1 MQLQGWSNL
10 SLQTLETI
18 CMVQRHQSSSSSSH
32 HCIKSVINWV
42 VPEKIRTPPRRMG
55 FWKFLWEVGSKAL
68 EMQAGGVLHLKKS
81 SAGDISTDSSCN
93 SNIQFGDTS
102 AFSDPGNSRNILFTY
117 FSPTCT
123 CTCNIH
129 VNDNLS

>member
-42 VPEKIRTPPRRMG
+42 VPEKIRTPPTDGILEIIAGRG
-55 FWKFLWEVGSKAL
+55 GGSKTL
-68 EMQAGGVLHLKKS
+68 EIQAGGGVKLEKVFCRGHF
-81 SAGDISTDSSCN
+81 D
-93 SNIQFGDTS
+93 
-102 AFSDPGNSRNILFTY
+102 R
-117 FSPTCT
+117 
-123 CTCNIH
+123 
-129 VNDNLS
+129 

>member
-42 VPEKIRTPPRRMG
+42 VPEKIRTPPTDGILEIIAGRG
-55 FWKFLWEVGSKAL
+55 GSKTL
-68 EMQAGGVLHLKKS
+68 EIQAGGGVKLEKVFCRGHF
-81 SAGDISTDSSCN
+81 D
-93 SNIQFGDTS
+93 
-102 AFSDPGNSRNILFTY
+102 R
-117 FSPTCT
+117 
-123 CTCNIH
+123 
-129 VNDNLS
+129 

>member
-55 FWKFLWEVGSKAL
+55 FWKLSRERGGGSKTL
-68 EMQAGGVLHLKKS
+68 EIQAGGGVKLEKVFCRGHF
-81 SAGDISTDSSCN
+81 D
-93 SNIQFGDTS
+93 
-102 AFSDPGNSRNILFTY
+102 R
-117 FSPTCT
+117 
-123 CTCNIH
+123 
-129 VNDNLS
+129 

>member
-42 VPEKIRTPPRRMG
+42 VPEKIRTPPTDGILEIIAGRG
-55 FWKFLWEVGSKAL
+55 GSKTL
-68 EMQAGGVLHLKKS
+68 EIQAGGGGKLEKVFCRGHF
-81 SAGDISTDSSCN
+81 D
-93 SNIQFGDTS
+93 
-102 AFSDPGNSRNILFTY
+102 R
-117 FSPTCT
+117 
-123 CTCNIH
+123 
-129 VNDNLS
+129 

>member
-42 VPEKIRTPPRRMG
+42 VPEKIRTPPTDGILEIIAGRGGGQRPGKPRREG
-55 FWKFLWEVGSKAL
+55 GGNFDLHALPAFLPSV
-68 EMQAGGVLHLKKS
+68 
-81 SAGDISTDSSCN
+81 
-93 SNIQFGDTS
+93 TS
-102 AFSDPGNSRNILFTY
+102 FFYPK
-117 FSPTCT
+117 
-123 CTCNIH
+123 
-129 VNDNLS
+129 

>member
-42 VPEKIRTPPRRMG
+42 VPEKIRTPPTDG
-55 FWKFLWEVGSKAL
+55 IL
-68 EMQAGGVLHLKKS
+68 EILAGGGVK
-81 SAGDISTDSSCN
+81 
-93 SNIQFGDTS
+93 
-102 AFSDPGNSRNILFTY
+102 DPGNPGRRGG
-117 FSPTCT
+117 
-123 CTCNIH
+123 
-129 VNDNLS
+129 